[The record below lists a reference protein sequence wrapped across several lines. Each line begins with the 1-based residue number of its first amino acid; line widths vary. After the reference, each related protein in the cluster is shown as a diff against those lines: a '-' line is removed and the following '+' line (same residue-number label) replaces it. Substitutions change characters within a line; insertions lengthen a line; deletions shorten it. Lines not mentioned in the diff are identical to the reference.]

1 MLKGP
6 LQMAA
11 RLESLP
17 FFEVAQGR
25 LSGMCDLNKAFRA
38 GADPVEDGGQR
49 TLALST
55 FLRLDPHR

>member
-1 MLKGP
+1 
-6 LQMAA
+6 MAA